1 MLKKIFSL
9 VIFCLLS
16 FTSFASEVKIMATVN
31 NDIITSYDVAERVK
45 LSSELLKINKY
56 NFPKSE
62 IEKRVLSELIDDKIK
77 MAEAAKFGIR
87 MTAEEFMD
95 ATKRMEKY
103 LNLPEGG
110 YKKIAKDID
119 IDENIIN
126 KQIEADVV
134 WMKFVY
140 SVLRSY
146 VKVSD
151 NEINLLIENMKNEKQ
166 YNYEISSLIIGKS
179 DVKTLM
185 EKLKNISDCESFIN
199 FAKNNG
205 STGSGMKITLSDK
218 QMDKKLHKLL
228 ASSAVKK
235 ATNPIE
241 INRAKTIF
249 FICDKTS
256 FTPTLSDK
264 EKEELKFTILQNKL
278 DAFANKYFEKIKAS
292 AVIDIKN

>member
-1 MLKKIFSL
+1 MFKKIFSL
-9 VIFCLLS
+9 FAFCILS
-16 FTSFASEVKIMATVN
+16 FTSFASEIKIVATVN

-62 IEKRVLSELIDDKIK
+62 IEKRVLSEIIDDKIK
-77 MAEAAKFGIR
+77 MAEATKFGIR
-87 MTAEEFMD
+87 MTAEEFAD

-110 YKKIAKDID
+110 YKKIAKDTD
-119 IDENIIN
+119 IDENVIN
-126 KQIEADVV
+126 KQIEADVI

-151 NEINLLIENMKNEKQ
+151 NEVNLLIENMKNEKQ
-166 YNYEISSLIIGKS
+166 FNYEISSLIANKS
-179 DVKTLM
+179 DLKKLM
-185 EKLKNISDCESFIN
+185 EKSKDISDCDSFVN

-205 STGSGMKITLSDK
+205 QAGSGMKITLSEK

-228 ASSAVKK
+228 ASSKVKK

-241 INRAKTIF
+241 LNGKETIF
-249 FICDKTS
+249 FICDKTA
-256 FTPTLSDK
+256 FTPIISDK
-264 EKEELKFTILQNKL
+264 KKEEIKFNILQNKL

-292 AVIDIKN
+292 SVIDIKG